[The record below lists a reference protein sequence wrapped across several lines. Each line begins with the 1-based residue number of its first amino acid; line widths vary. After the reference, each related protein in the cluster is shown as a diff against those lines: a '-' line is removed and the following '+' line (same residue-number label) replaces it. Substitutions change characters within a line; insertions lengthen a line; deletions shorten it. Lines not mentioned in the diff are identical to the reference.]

1 MQFCVLGIVPT
12 GRLRALLRR
21 FLFPVRVQLWC
32 RMNPRA
38 RARERDGLWS
48 TCALLTSRKSL
59 REKKERALLTNG
71 KMRFEPGVPWP
82 APPLWRSLYLGLY
95 LVSNPPEK
103 RNAMLVR
110 RVIVALLS
118 SQSVLLSLC
127 SRRPCSPPEHKRD
140 RERKER
146 VM

>member
-1 MQFCVLGIVPT
+1 MVPDEST
-12 GRLRALLRR
+12 
-21 FLFPVRVQLWC
+21 
-32 RMNPRA
+32 
-38 RARERDGLWS
+38 RARERERWVVVNVRAFDV
-48 TCALLTSRKSL
+48 AQIAPSL
-59 REKKERALLTNG
+59 REKKERELLTNG

-127 SRRPCSPPEHKRD
+127 SRRPCSPEHKRD
-140 RERKER
+140 REKRESD
-146 VM
+146 VTNPSVSLSLFFFF